1 MYPTSRYV
9 VGLTKPELCPDQ
21 TFGDMD
27 CDCTYAPSIGAKC
40 TPGTRRLPNPLYS
53 NSIGQNN
60 AGQDVLATTQAQPR
74 TGNSRVFLAGIVG
87 VPWQDLGYADSRGK
101 LTYIP
106 VTDPVWNASSTTTQ
120 PATPAPA
127 GIWSL
132 IYGNDDTNIVPS
144 DTHMIESLEPRA
156 GLPNPTAEADADPVT
171 GHEWNTAY
179 QDLQYACIFKLPEAR
194 TCQCDSTSSNYASCK
209 YQHSN
214 DCCDLS
220 YSVDGRGTSGSANS
234 FNKPL
239 CENRTQVA
247 AKAYPGLR
255 EIAVLHDYAVG
266 TTYTGN
272 AKTGNSIV
280 TSICPKDLTGDPT
293 NAGYG
298 YNPATDAI
306 IERIAER
313 LPKH

>member
-1 MYPTSRYV
+1 MYPVSRYV

-21 TFGDMD
+21 SFGDMD
-27 CDCTYAPSIGAKC
+27 CDCTYATSIGAKC
-40 TPGTRRLPNPLYS
+40 NPGTRRLPNPLYS
-53 NSIGQNN
+53 NVVGQNN
-60 AGQDVLATTQAQPR
+60 AGQNVPTATQAPPR
-74 TGNSRVFLAGIVG
+74 TSNSRVYLAGIVG
-87 VPWQDLGYADSRGK
+87 VPWQDIGYADGSGK
-101 LTYIP
+101 LTYVP
-106 VTDPVWNASSTTTQ
+106 VTDPVWVGSSTTTQ

-132 IYGNDDTNIVPS
+132 IYGNDDANIVPG
-144 DTHMIESLEPRA
+144 DIHMLESLEPRA
-156 GLPNPTAEADADPVT
+156 GLPSPTATANADPIT

-179 QDLQYACIFKLPEAR
+179 EDLQYACIFRLPDAR
-194 TCQCDSTSSNYASCK
+194 PCLCDSTSVNYASCK

-220 YSVDGRGTSGSANS
+220 YNVDGRGTTNSAGN

-239 CENRTQVA
+239 CQSRTQIA
-247 AKAYPGLR
+247 AKSYPGLR

-266 TTYTGN
+266 TTYAPG

-280 TSICPKDLTGDPT
+280 TSICPKDLTGNST
-293 NAGYG
+293 NPSYG

-306 IERIAER
+306 VARIAER